1 MCVKSREQESKPD
14 AEEYAHKGVAAR
26 TFTRGFNLSDDV
38 EIGEIRHADGLLTIE
53 LNKVVPEHQ
62 KHKVYEIA

>member
-38 EIGEIRHADGLLTIE
+38 ESGSIKHEDGLLSIE
-53 LNKVVPEHQ
+53 LNKIIPEHQ
-62 KHKVYEIA
+62 KHKIYEIA